1 LSQALEAIVISELEA
16 LEFDLVELRRGGT
29 RSRPVFDVRI
39 DRRDGTKVTVDDCA
53 RASRAIEAR
62 LDADETIAERYVL
75 EVSSPGAERPL
86 KTARDWQRFVGR
98 RANVTSTALGGR
110 QEVEIVAVETAPDG
124 DVALLRDAKGNE
136 HRVPLTAVTEA
147 RSRSTGNRKRGS
159 DCGFGRHP
167 DGDPRADQREAARP
181 RRAARAPRAGHQ
193 GRARKKYGPTVQSEV
208 RIDGDR
214 GTINITLLKTV
225 VDEVT
230 DPASQVTVDE
240 ARFMDEEF
248 QPGDVMEIPL
258 DFAEFGGARCRPP
271 SSGSSSASARASA
284 RAFATS
290 SRPAWAT
297 CSRARCSRSSA
308 ASW

>member
-1 LSQALEAIVISELEA
+1 LSQALEDIVISELEV
-16 LEFDLVELRRGGT
+16 LDFDLVELRRGGT
-29 RSRPVFDVRI
+29 KSRPVFDVRI

-147 RSRSTGNRKRGS
+147 RLAFHWKPEKR
-159 DCGFGRHP
+159 
-167 DGDPRADQREAARP
+167 
-181 RRAARAPRAGHQ
+181 
-193 GRARKKYGPTVQSEV
+193 
-208 RIDGDR
+208 
-214 GTINITLLKTV
+214 
-225 VDEVT
+225 
-230 DPASQVTVDE
+230 
-240 ARFMDEEF
+240 
-248 QPGDVMEIPL
+248 
-258 DFAEFGGARCRPP
+258 
-271 SSGSSSASARASA
+271 
-284 RAFATS
+284 
-290 SRPAWAT
+290 
-297 CSRARCSRSSA
+297 
-308 ASW
+308 